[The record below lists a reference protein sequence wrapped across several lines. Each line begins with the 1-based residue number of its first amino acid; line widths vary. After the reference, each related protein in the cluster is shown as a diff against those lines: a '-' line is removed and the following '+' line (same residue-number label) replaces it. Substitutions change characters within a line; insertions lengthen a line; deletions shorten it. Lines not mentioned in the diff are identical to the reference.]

1 MNTTGLPED
10 LLDDPRMFSLHIVW
24 SYMILLSFAALIP
37 LDTLSVYV
45 IGKLLLLHTGA
56 HVPVVTGD
64 VARYMM
70 S

>member
-1 MNTTGLPED
+1 MNTTGFPED

-56 HVPVVTGD
+56 EVPVVTGD
-64 VARYMM
+64 VARYML